1 MKLSE
6 KEKEHAYKAITGMW
20 NSLKQYGKPAD
31 RSDEYWKPLIEAD
44 VQICRECDDDP
55 LVVFLLKGFED
66 GLEAY
71 LRREIEGS
79 KT

>member
-31 RSDEYWKPLIEAD
+31 RSDEYWQPLIEVD
-44 VQICRECDDDP
+44 VQICRECNDDP
-55 LVVFLLKGFED
+55 LVVFLLKHFEN
-66 GLEAY
+66 GLEEY
-71 LRREIEGS
+71 LRREIERS
-79 KT
+79 QS

>member
-31 RSDEYWKPLIEAD
+31 RSDEYWQPVIENG
-44 VQICRECDDDP
+44 IR
-55 LVVFLLKGFED
+55 
-66 GLEAY
+66 
-71 LRREIEGS
+71 I
-79 KT
+79 